1 MERTEKFQRT
11 IARFIIKNPL
21 FFFISVLLVWSTHLD
36 GTLGYGLC
44 HDDDTNSNC
53 RWWWWWREYKL
64 PYFIYIEI
72 RLALLLLLPWRHAWP
87 TASSAARCCILY
99 LYTRRRRRRFFFFFF
114 EICVKGDV
122 YIYKRAQ
129 HATLIF
135 VNNRCKICCMSSE
148 SAAPADSDTSLILSM
163 VYGQSIMCTY
173 IHTKASGGP
182 ATVKDGWKSAA
193 ALYRSCR
200 LELFFFFFFFFFT
213 QL

>member
-1 MERTEKFQRT
+1 MLLILSRSDDSIYNERASIWYLFPFVIALISFSFLLHFFLFSSPCASVEFVCRIEKQFFFCDIYLLDWMMERTEKFQRT
-11 IARFIIKNPL
+11 IARFIIKKPL

-99 LYTRRRRRRFFFFFF
+99 LYTRRRRRRFFFFFSKF
-114 EICVKGDV
+114 VWKET
-122 YIYKRAQ
+122 YIYIQERSARD
-129 HATLIF
+129 
-135 VNNRCKICCMSSE
+135 VNICE
-148 SAAPADSDTSLILSM
+148 
-163 VYGQSIMCTY
+163 
-173 IHTKASGGP
+173 
-182 ATVKDGWKSAA
+182 
-193 ALYRSCR
+193 
-200 LELFFFFFFFFFT
+200 
-213 QL
+213 